1 MSDASQP
8 SRNRSQLTEAL
19 FVMGFAAVLYGVTYT
34 FDKVPAFL
42 AQGIQPTVF
51 PRAILIIMFG
61 LGVIQAFNAV
71 RPSIDDLGAL
81 TPKGPIKPIVFA
93 TAGLL
98 IAFVALM
105 PVIGTFPALILFMPA
120 LSVVWGERRWLVMG
134 LSFAGFLGFVYL
146 LFRLIMNVPLP

>member
-1 MSDASQP
+1 MSDSSQP
-8 SRNRSQLTEAL
+8 SRNRTQLTEAL
-19 FVMGFAAVLYGVTYT
+19 FVMGFAAVLYCVTYT
-34 FDKVPAFL
+34 FDDVPAYL
-42 AQGIQPTVF
+42 SQGIQPTVF

-61 LGVIQAFNAV
+61 LGAIQAFVAW
-71 RPSIDDLGAL
+71 RPSIDELGAL
-81 TPKGPIKPIVFA
+81 TPKGPIKRVVYL
-93 TAGLL
+93 TAAML

-120 LSVVWGERRWLVMG
+120 LSALWGERRWRLMA